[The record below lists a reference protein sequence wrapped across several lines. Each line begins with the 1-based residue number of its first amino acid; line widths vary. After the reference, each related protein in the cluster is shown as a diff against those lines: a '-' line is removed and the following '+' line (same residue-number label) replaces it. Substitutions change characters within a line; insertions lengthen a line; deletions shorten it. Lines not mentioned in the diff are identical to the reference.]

1 MGRRIFQLRRLRNRH
16 GHSENRSSPKAS
28 LLVTTTIY
36 LSLLFCVWA
45 WVVVFTNGQM
55 TIGGVPTPVVVSFL
69 NDSTARN
76 AYFKGDREELHA
88 RLQEMDVEERV
99 KAFYRPQIPDEAQ
112 LDQHIHQI
120 LYERT
125 GYVGQA
131 YRVNSQGV
139 LVLKQNYF

>member
-1 MGRRIFQLRRLRNRH
+1 MGRRIFQLRRLPNRH
-16 GHSENRSSPKAS
+16 RHSENRSSPKAS
-28 LLVTTTIY
+28 VLVTTTIY
-36 LSLLFCVWA
+36 LSLIFCVWA
-45 WVVVFTNGQM
+45 WVVLFTNGQM
-55 TIGGVPTPVVVSFL
+55 TIGGVPAPIIVSFL
-69 NDSTARN
+69 NDSKARN

-99 KAFYRPQIPDEAQ
+99 KAFYRPQIPDEAK

-131 YRVNSQGV
+131 YRVNSEGV
-139 LVLKQNYF
+139 LVLKQNSF